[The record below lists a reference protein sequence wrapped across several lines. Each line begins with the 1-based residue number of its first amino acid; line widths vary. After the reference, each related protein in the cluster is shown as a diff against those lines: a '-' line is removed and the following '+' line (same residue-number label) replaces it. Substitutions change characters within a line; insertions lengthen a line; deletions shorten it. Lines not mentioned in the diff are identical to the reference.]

1 MSASVYAVLAD
12 QAILPDPIEEEEP
25 TITECYLVGDVDNP
39 SIVDGHSLLAGLLDN
54 VTMQGIPQEQIL
66 KEVESIQDIQKSVD
80 GSKQDSTLSKERKG
94 LPLNELKVVEPPY
107 SPEIIKLFSH
117 KDETNFRCIAAKSQ
131 DSVGRAWTLEV
142 EKSLK
147 TTPQQFD
154 TEDLLDEARLK
165 IAAEQIKEASTFLN
179 NCNHV
184 FGLDGVLL
192 KAAMDLES
200 VGWAAIEVIRSADM
214 KVHSLDYAPAEK
226 IRVVEGWKGFVEL
239 REGGKKVYYQPFG
252 QKVLSKKRIDP
263 MTQQGYP
270 YSPDLDGELTP
281 ANAEFNMISYVEG
294 KPTTDFTT
302 SANEI
307 IWIVKHHP
315 STLHYGISDAIP
327 ILPKILINMN
337 INQYALQFFEHNTV
351 PRYVIIIK
359 GAKLDSDVKDAILN
373 YFQTEVKGRAHKTLI
388 LPLPTGRGNV
398 EVTFQKLD
406 ADNQDGWFRETY
418 KDNANSIRIA
428 HGVTAAIIG
437 QSETAS
443 LGSGKGLSQAEIYK
457 DRVVVPNQQKWSSIL
472 NGILSTGRG
481 LNLVCVVFAE
491 IDTRDHESKMRVWT
505 GHQDRGTVSIN
516 EVRAACG
523 LGGPITG
530 GDRPFIKIGNAI
542 LFVDE
547 IVGMKSTIVN
557 PLEMAK
563 LQVEA
568 KAKLQAGG
576 DNRGNKPPEKAPEN
590 TAIQTVDRGAQA

>member
-1 MSASVYAVLAD
+1 MSGVFEVVAD
-12 QAILPDPIEEEEP
+12 QSVVPVHDTEDEP
-25 TITECYLVGDVDNP
+25 TVTECYLVGDEDNP
-39 SIVDGHSLLAGLLDN
+39 NVIDGQSLVQGLMDN
-54 VTMQGIPQEQIL
+54 VSMQGLSKDEVI
-66 KEVESIQDIQKSVD
+66 KEVELIQDIQKSVE
-80 GSKQDSTLSKERKG
+80 GSRQDSTLSKERRA
-94 LPLNELKVVEPPY
+94 LSIRELRIVEPPY
-107 SPEIIKLFSH
+107 SPEIIKVFAH
-117 KDETNFRCIAAKSQ
+117 KDETNFRCVAAKAQ
-131 DSVGRAWTLEV
+131 DAVGRRWTLEM
-142 EKSLK
+142 EKSIK
-147 TTPQQFD
+147 TTPD
-154 TEDLLDEARLK
+154 EYDAEDVLGKEKL
-165 IAAEQIKEASTFLN
+165 KEAAIQIQEATSFLN
-179 NCNHV
+179 NCNSI
-184 FGLDGVLL
+184 FGLEGVVL

-200 VGWAAIEVIRSADM
+200 IGWCAIEVIRSADM
-214 KVHSLDYAPAEK
+214 KVHSLDYAPADK
-226 IRVVEGWKGFVEL
+226 FRVIEGWKGFVEL

-252 QKVLSKKRIDP
+252 QKVLSKKRIDL
-263 MTQQGYP
+263 MNNRGYP
-270 YSPDLDGELTP
+270 YSPDLDGPLDD
-281 ANAEFNMISYVEG
+281 ANAEFSMISWEDG
-294 KPTTDFTT
+294 MPTTDFMK

-315 STLHYGISDAIP
+315 STLFYGISDTVP
-327 ILPKILINMN
+327 ILPKILINLN

-359 GAKLDSDVKDAILN
+359 GAKLDSDVKDTILK

-388 LPLPTGRGNV
+388 LPLPTGRGNI

-457 DRVVVPNQQKWSSIL
+457 DRVAVPNQEKWSKVL
-472 NGILSTGRG
+472 NTVLGVGRG
-481 LNLVCVVFAE
+481 LHLVCVVFAE

-516 EVRAACG
+516 QVRAACG

-530 GDRPFIKIGNAI
+530 GDRPFVKIGNAI
-542 LFVDE
+542 LFIDE
-547 IVGMKSTIVN
+547 IPGMKSTIVN
-557 PLEMAK
+557 PLEMVKIQA
-563 LQVEA
+563 EA

-576 DNRGNKPPEKAPEN
+576 DNRGNKPPQNASEN